1 MTRLQSV
8 YIEKTLD
15 FFSWKPHRK
24 AFEGL
29 PFATQDGRELAA
41 LVVIQRQGT
50 NQILFTSILARF
62 DGDQTSNKQMTKP
75 PKTAQTRCV
84 VVHGQHARSRAVP
97 GLLLGHTVDTL
108 YRAQQNGRNKSVLHI
123 WTLKT
128 FEPWTFVTCLTN
140 LLDELLQRS
149 WFNLFEPNDI
159 LTTKPIGVLPAPLLY
174 CRSF

>member
-1 MTRLQSV
+1 MITISLFFDDTFAICLHWENSG
-8 YIEKTLD
+8 

-97 GLLLGHTVDTL
+97 GLLLGTRWTRCTGSTKWKEQKCFAHL
-108 YRAQQNGRNKSVLHI
+108 NIENI
-123 WTLKT
+123 WTLNICDMFDKPFGRT
-128 FEPWTFVTCLTN
+128 SSEVMVQSIWT
-140 LLDELLQRS
+140 
-149 WFNLFEPNDI
+149 
-159 LTTKPIGVLPAPLLY
+159 
-174 CRSF
+174 

>member
-1 MTRLQSV
+1 MASKERLTTGIFIEFGKDDASFNVFLTYNSILSLSPCFLMTRLQSV
-8 YIEKTLD
+8 YIENSG

-97 GLLLGHTVDTL
+97 GFLLGTRWT
-108 YRAQQNGRNKSVLHI
+108 RCTGSTKSKEQKCFAHLNI
-123 WTLKT
+123 
-128 FEPWTFVTCLTN
+128 EN
-140 LLDELLQRS
+140 
-149 WFNLFEPNDI
+149 I
-159 LTTKPIGVLPAPLLY
+159 
-174 CRSF
+174 